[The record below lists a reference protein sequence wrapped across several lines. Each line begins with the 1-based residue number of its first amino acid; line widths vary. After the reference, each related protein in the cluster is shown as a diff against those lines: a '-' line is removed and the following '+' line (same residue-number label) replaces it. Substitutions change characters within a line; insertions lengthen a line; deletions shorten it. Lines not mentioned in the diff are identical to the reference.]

1 MKQFAVVAVLT
12 ATGLASALAQTAG
25 GTINIPFSDAK
36 PIFDAVR
43 SEVLPAELRGKTAA
57 QLEAAWPSWVAR
69 RDAEIRARVEQGDED
84 SLVNLLL
91 FGTTFTKQP
100 RPSTRVLA
108 ALAVDPDAALRA
120 LSPRIDDFVAAM
132 ASPGANERMQFARQV
147 VAHKGID
154 PVTVEGRSAAR
165 RFLEDRTRVVGA
177 GSVVQS
183 SRLLDPDAELRD
195 TLTVFRDRGLSSDTS
210 IFIDHGIDQALTDI
224 KAKGLFAAGAV
235 RRVAIVGPGL
245 DFTDKLEGYDFYP
258 PQTIQPF
265 ALVDSLV
272 RLGLAVPG
280 AIQVTSFDLSARVIQ
295 HIDSARER
303 AGRGQPYVLVLPRN
317 IDRPWTASLVK
328 YWQRIGDRV
337 GAESRTAAPPAG
349 AGRVQVRSVRVRP
362 SVVLST
368 SARDLNIVLQRPDPL
383 SAGDQFDLILATNIL
398 LYYDVFE
405 QSLAAANI
413 AEMLR
418 PGGLFLSNNRIF
430 ELPSFPLSS
439 VGFTDVTYMSL
450 KGIGETGDHIV
461 WYRR

>member
-1 MKQFAVVAVLT
+1 MK
-12 ATGLASALAQTAG
+12 SALRLILAVGVVISLHAQTTG
-25 GTINIPFSDAK
+25 GHINIPYADAK
-36 PIFDAVR
+36 PIFEAVR
-43 SEVLPAELRGKTAA
+43 QEVLPADLRGKTAA

-91 FGTTFTKQP
+91 FGTTFTQQP
-100 RPSTRVLA
+100 RPTTRVLA

-120 LSPRIDDFVAAM
+120 LSPRIDDFVAAT

-147 VAHKGID
+147 AAHKGID
-154 PVTVEGRSAAR
+154 PGTSEGRTAAR
-165 RFLEDRTRVVGA
+165 RFLEERTRVVGA

-224 KAKGLFAAGAV
+224 KVKGLFAAGAV

-245 DFTDKLEGYDFYP
+245 DFTDKPEGYDFYP

-303 AGRGQPYVLVLPRN
+303 AGSGQSYVLVLPRN
-317 IDRPWTASLVK
+317 TDRPWTAGLVK

-337 GAESRTAAPPAG
+337 AVEARPPAPPAG
-349 AGRVQVRSVRVRP
+349 VGRVQVRSVRVRP

-368 SARDLNIVLQRPDPL
+368 FARDLNIVLQRPDPL
-383 SAGDQFDLILATNIL
+383 SAGDQFDLVLATNIL

-413 AEMLR
+413 AGMLR

-430 ELPSFPLSS
+430 ELPSFPLRS
-439 VGFTDVTYMSL
+439 VGFTDVSYMSL

>member
-1 MKQFAVVAVLT
+1 MK
-12 ATGLASALAQTAG
+12 SALRLILAVGVVISLHAQTTG
-25 GTINIPFSDAK
+25 GHINIPYADAK
-36 PIFDAVR
+36 PIFEAVR
-43 SEVLPAELRGKTAA
+43 QEVLPADLRGKTAA

-91 FGTTFTKQP
+91 FGTTFTQQP
-100 RPSTRVLA
+100 RPTTRVLA

-120 LSPRIDDFVAAM
+120 LSPRIDDFVAAT

-147 VAHKGID
+147 AAHKGID
-154 PVTVEGRSAAR
+154 PGTSEGRTAAR
-165 RFLEDRTRVVGA
+165 RFLEERTRVVGA

-210 IFIDHGIDQALTDI
+210 IFIDHGIDQALTDM

-303 AGRGQPYVLVLPRN
+303 AGAGQSYVLVLPRN
-317 IDRPWTASLVK
+317 IDRPWTAGLVK

-337 GAESRTAAPPAG
+337 AVEARPPAPPAG
-349 AGRVQVRSVRVRP
+349 VGRVQVRSVRVRP

-368 SARDLNIVLQRPDPL
+368 FARDLNIVLQRPDPL
-383 SAGDQFDLILATNIL
+383 SAGDQFDLVLATNIL

-413 AEMLR
+413 AGMLR

-430 ELPSFPLSS
+430 ELPSFPLRS
-439 VGFTDVTYMSL
+439 VGFTDVSYMSL

>member
-1 MKQFAVVAVLT
+1 MK
-12 ATGLASALAQTAG
+12 SALRLILGVGVVTSLHAQTTVG
-25 GTINIPFSDAK
+25 RINIPFSDAK
-36 PIFDAVR
+36 PILEAVR
-43 SEVLPAELRGKTAA
+43 QEVLPPDLRGKTAA

-91 FGTTFTKQP
+91 FGTTFTQQP
-100 RPSTRVLA
+100 RPTTRVLA

-120 LSPRIDDFVAAM
+120 LSPRIDDFVAAT

-147 VAHKGID
+147 AAHKGID
-154 PVTVEGRSAAR
+154 PGTSEGRTAAR
-165 RFLEDRTRVVGA
+165 RFLEERTRVVGA

-210 IFIDHGIDQALTDI
+210 IFIDHGIDLALTDI

-303 AGRGQPYVLVLPRN
+303 AGSGQSYVLVLPRN
-317 IDRPWTASLVK
+317 TDRPWTAGLVK

-337 GAESRTAAPPAG
+337 GVEARAPAPPAG
-349 AGRVQVRSVRVRP
+349 VGHVQVRSVRVRP

-368 SARDLNIVLQRPDPL
+368 FARDLNIVLQRPDPL
-383 SAGDQFDLILATNIL
+383 SAGDQFDLVLATNIL

-413 AEMLR
+413 AGMLR